1 MQDGLEPASRV
12 ESKSES
18 SPLAAIHVKRSF
30 VIGHPVAHSRSP
42 LIHGHWIA
50 QHGIDGSY
58 EAVDVAP
65 ADVPAFIEK
74 LRAGEFVG
82 GNVTIPHKETVFA
95 LCDEVDPL
103 AKMIGAVNTLVLR
116 DGKVLGTNTDYL
128 GFLGNLD
135 AAAPGWSDGPKD
147 AMIIGAGGTARAVL
161 VALRRRDRGRVHVLN
176 RTLANAE
183 ALVKEINGP
192 FEAHGFEAFADLAP
206 RIGVVINT
214 SSIGMHG
221 TKFDWLDLSLL
232 SPGTLVTDIVYVPL
246 ITPLLADAKAHGL
259 PVVDGLGM
267 LLHQAVPGFEAW
279 FGVRPMVTP
288 ELRKLVEATL

>member
-1 MQDGLEPASRV
+1 MGPAG
-12 ESKSES
+12 
-18 SPLAAIHVKRSF
+18 PGIHVKRAF
-30 VIGHPVAHSRSP
+30 VIGHPIAHSRSP
-42 LIHGHWIA
+42 LIHGHWIRE
-50 QHGIDGSY
+50 HGIDGSY
-58 EAVDVAP
+58 EAIDVAP
-65 ADVPAFIEK
+65 EDVPAFIGR
-74 LRAGEFVG
+74 LRAGEFAG

-103 AKMIGAVNTLVLR
+103 ARMIGAVNTLVLR
-116 DGKVLGTNTDYL
+116 DGKVFGTNTDYL

-147 AMIIGAGGTARAVL
+147 ALIIGAGGTARAVL
-161 VALRRRDRGRVHVLN
+161 AALRRRDRGRVHVLN
-176 RTLANAE
+176 RTLANAQSLIE
-183 ALVKEINGP
+183 EIDGP
-192 FEAHGFEAFADLAP
+192 FEAHGFEAFAELAP

-232 SPGTLVTDIVYVPL
+232 APGTLVTDIVYVPL

-279 FGVRPMVTP
+279 FGVRPEVTP
-288 ELRKLVEATL
+288 ELRRLVEATL